1 MSNKLKDFRKRLSVR
16 NQSLTENKLGEV
28 AEDFDLDNLPECE
41 EKIVTKEEDPLK
53 FFSQEQ
59 RKKEKQEK
67 EEQRKKYLNPIKEED
82 DPLHYFEKNKINEE
96 ADEDPLN
103 FVKSTIEKPS
113 DDLPKTLGIMISE
126 YITEK
131 TLSEKILK
139 NDIPEELNIG
149 KPVSEKVYTKEE
161 RKKKM
166 EKRFKTSLRLSQ
178 RKGFE
183 ERAKDKLMERL
194 KNYRNNKANAGDTIK
209 NVEIINEKTNNGT
222 TLLSAE
228 EQVNTQTTT
237 KTKKD
242 VDLSSFMKK
251 KNEN

>member
-1 MSNKLKDFRKRLSVR
+1 M
-16 NQSLTENKLGEV
+16 
-28 AEDFDLDNLPECE
+28 
-41 EKIVTKEEDPLK
+41 I
-53 FFSQEQ
+53 
-59 RKKEKQEK
+59 KKEKQEK

-126 YITEK
+126 DITEK

-139 NDIPEELNIG
+139 DDIPEELNIG

-194 KNYRNNKANAGDTIK
+194 KNYRNNKVNAGDTIK

>member
-1 MSNKLKDFRKRLSVR
+1 
-16 NQSLTENKLGEV
+16 
-28 AEDFDLDNLPECE
+28 
-41 EKIVTKEEDPLK
+41 
-53 FFSQEQ
+53 
-59 RKKEKQEK
+59 
-67 EEQRKKYLNPIKEED
+67 
-82 DPLHYFEKNKINEE
+82 
-96 ADEDPLN
+96 
-103 FVKSTIEKPS
+103 
-113 DDLPKTLGIMISE
+113 
-126 YITEK
+126 
-131 TLSEKILK
+131 
-139 NDIPEELNIG
+139 
-149 KPVSEKVYTKEE
+149 
-161 RKKKM
+161 M